1 MRKSF
6 KFNIKIVV
14 FVVLILG
21 VSSCIP
27 TANLT
32 KTTPAV
38 MPNSYN
44 GSIDSTNSGKNSWR
58 TFFADPYLVSLIDS
72 AIKNNPEANIAFQ
85 EIIIASN
92 EVKMRKGFLFPQVNV
107 NGYTALDKT
116 GRFTSEGA
124 GNASTE
130 MEPGKPV
137 PEPLGDF
144 CVGFQSSWE
153 IDIWHKLHN
162 SKKAAAERYLASVE
176 GRNFV
181 ITNLVAEIAN
191 SYYELLSLDNQLKIV
206 REAIDLQQRELEIVR
221 VQKEAAIATELA
233 VKQFEAQVYKAQSM
247 ENIILQQITENE
259 NRINFLLG
267 RYPQKIERA
276 SNNFTEIKP
285 LLVNA
290 GLPSQLIAN
299 RADIRQ
305 AEHAMMAAGLD
316 VKVAKA
322 EFLPSLETEGGWG
335 YRAYKP
341 GLLFSTPESMMYSIL
356 GGLTAPIFNRAII
369 KAEYVSANARQLQ
382 SAYLYQSTLLNSYRE
397 VANQLSNI
405 NNLEISYVLKTK
417 QVNVLNQSID
427 IAHDLFQS
435 AKADYLEVLNTHREA
450 LDAKLELNETTLSR
464 FEAMVNMYKA
474 LGGGWF

>member
-1 MRKSF
+1 MKTY
-6 KFNIKIVV
+6 KINYKIA
-14 FVVLILG
+14 FIAVLVGGL
-21 VSSCIP
+21 SSCIP

-32 KTTPAV
+32 QNKPAV
-38 MPNSYN
+38 MPGSYN
-44 GSIDSTNSGKNSWR
+44 TSVDSTNSAKNSWR
-58 TFFADPYLVSLIDS
+58 TFFSDKYLVSLIDT
-72 AIKNNPEANIAFQ
+72 AIKNNPEANIALQ

-92 EVKMRKGFLFPQVNV
+92 EMKMRKGFLFPQVNV
-107 NGYTALDKT
+107 NGYSALDKT

-130 MEPGKPV
+130 MEHGKPV

-144 CVGFQSSWE
+144 SVGFQTSWE

-162 SKKAAAERYLASVE
+162 SKKAAAERYLSSVE
-176 GRNFV
+176 GRNFL

-191 SYYELLSLDNQLKIV
+191 SYYELLALDNQLKIV
-206 REAIDLQQRELEIVR
+206 RESIQLQQRELEIVK

-233 VKQFEAQVYKAQSM
+233 VKQFEAQLYSAQSM
-247 ENIILQQITENE
+247 ENLILQQISETE
-259 NRINFLLG
+259 NRINYLLG
-267 RYPQKIERA
+267 RYPQKIERSSESFSD
-276 SNNFTEIKP
+276 SNP
-285 LLVNA
+285 SMVNA
-290 GLPSQLIAN
+290 GIPSQLLTN

-305 AEHAMMAAGLD
+305 AEHELQASGLD

-322 EFLPSLETEGGWG
+322 EFFPALELEGGWG

-356 GGLTAPIFNRAII
+356 GGLTAPFFNRAII
-369 KAEYVSANARQLQ
+369 KAEYANANARQMQ
-382 SAYLYQSTLLNSYRE
+382 TAYAYQNVVLNGYRE

-405 NNLEISYVLKTK
+405 NNLEVSYSLKSK
-417 QVNVLNQSID
+417 QVTTLNQSID

-435 AKADYLEVLNTHREA
+435 AKADYLEVLTAQREA
-450 LDAKLELNETTLSR
+450 LDAKLEINETMKNR
-464 FEAMVNMYKA
+464 YNAMVNMYKA